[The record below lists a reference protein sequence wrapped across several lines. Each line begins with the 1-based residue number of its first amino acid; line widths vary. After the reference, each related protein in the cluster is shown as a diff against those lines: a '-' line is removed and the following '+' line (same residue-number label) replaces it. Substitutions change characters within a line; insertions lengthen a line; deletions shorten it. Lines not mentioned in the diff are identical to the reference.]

1 MIGTPV
7 AFFRYSLILELVIT
21 MSKFVSAL
29 TLAFILLTTVAH
41 AGIAIVDGAGTSSGR
56 ASNTASY
63 AVNLPTGIVDGSLV
77 VVAIASNTRTAP
89 SAEGYTSGY
98 DQGFNG
104 DANGCFEFYHVW
116 KTGDSTSPV
125 FSRST
130 TGSDAYAVVAL
141 SGVGTTTTFVDT
153 ASGTSSA
160 SGNRV
165 NLPAITTHNNDD
177 MGVYASCAE
186 GSATFLNP
194 SVGTIAVQQADTS
207 SSVAISTYAQAT
219 AGDVGT
225 QATFTDTS
233 LINGSA
239 VMALIAAPAAEGSA
253 SSSP

>member
-1 MIGTPV
+1 MMDTPV
-7 AFFRYSLILELVIT
+7 AIFRYSLILELVIT

-29 TLAFILLTTVAH
+29 TLTFILLTTVAH
-41 AGIAIVDGAGTSSGR
+41 AGIAIVDVAGSSSGR
-56 ASNTASY
+56 ASNTSSY

-77 VVAIASNTRTAP
+77 VVAIASNTRETP
-89 SAEGYTSGY
+89 SAQGYTSG
-98 DQGFNG
+98 DEQGFNG
-104 DANGCFEFYHVW
+104 DADGCFEFYHVW

-130 TGSDAYAVVAL
+130 AGSDAYAVVAL

-160 SGNRV
+160 YGTRV

-177 MGVYASCAE
+177 MVVYASCAD
-186 GSATFLNP
+186 GSATFANP
-194 SVGTIAVQQADTS
+194 SVGNIAVQQADTA
-207 SSVAISTYAQAT
+207 SSVAISTYEQAT
-219 AGDVGT
+219 PGVLGT
-225 QATFTDTS
+225 QATSTDTS

-239 VMALIAAPAAEGSA
+239 VMALIAAPAPEGSA